1 MKKNKKG
8 AEKIISVYWF
18 AILFLVAAGVAAMV
32 VIFYGKPYDVREL
45 EADILTNSIANCLS
59 EVGYLKTNVLGN
71 SNFRSNFLGECKL
84 NFDVESTFTQPQY
97 YLKVQIFQDA
107 NNVFEVSEGNLNLIS
122 SCGVE
127 STIEQENLAKCSEKT
142 FYSLGTGNVLY
153 SIKVLSI
160 VRKTE
165 KNVRV

>member
-1 MKKNKKG
+1 MKKNNAG

-59 EVGYLKTNVLGN
+59 EVGYLKPNVLGN

-127 STIEQENLAKCSEKT
+127 STIEKENLAKCSEKT